1 MTEELKKDH
10 NLLLIS
16 CVAATL
22 VFWLVLSLGLPQ
34 AAMGQSGRRKNKE
47 DVTLPSSAPPPP
59 TPTPIPRQAPPT
71 KRQQSPTQ
79 RLPPGVEPT
88 SIIIGGRL
96 IVDQHYYRSNDVA
109 VAIKEASWRFEERTK
124 LIPIKAGT
132 KMTRTQAIERA
143 KKEQDAYVLL
153 LEIRVH
159 VPDTGRDSIS
169 RIDYF
174 LLIPRTGALMLEGK
188 IDPRTLVAKIDGMPI
203 PGTGP
208 RNSFDELLY
217 GVREV
222 VERVRERVALEP

>member
-1 MTEELKKDH
+1 MTDELKKEH
-10 NLLLIS
+10 KLLRLA

-22 VFWLVLSLGLPQ
+22 ALWLLLSLGFPH
-34 AAMGQSGRRKNKE
+34 AAMGQSGRRRNKE
-47 DVTLPSSAPPPP
+47 DVPSPPPP
-59 TPTPIPRQAPPT
+59 TPTPTPRQTSTPT
-71 KRQQSPTQ
+71 RRQAPTQ
-79 RLPPGVEPT
+79 RLPPGVVPT

-109 VAIKEASWRFEERTK
+109 VAIKEAMQDFRMRTK
-124 LIPIKAGT
+124 LTPMKAGT

-159 VPDTGRDSIS
+159 VPDMGPDSIS

-188 IDPRTLVAKIDGMPI
+188 VDPRTLVQTIDGMPI
-203 PGTGP
+203 PGSRPKG
-208 RNSFDELLY
+208 SFEELLR
-217 GVREV
+217 GVEEV